1 MISLRAGARW
11 SAGAHWHKHNG
22 AVSRA
27 AKPRDEKAAFS
38 QANFDSIFCQVRKS
52 KRLENHA
59 GIEVI
64 TYILLLIT
72 LIG

>member
-22 AVSRA
+22 AVSR
-27 AKPRDEKAAFS
+27 RDEKAAFS